1 MSPSKPPSLRTQVL
15 IFTVLG
21 TVCLCISTISFFGLG
36 TAGPLRSSDRI
47 GGIFFFFGVVACYQ
61 IAYSRN
67 RAGRK
72 IDDSPTEEQRPPS
85 RRAVI
90 AALLLT
96 ISGMTAFQSV
106 VAQRRTIS
114 HPDAALAGAFVGLVL
129 IAVGLWLVRS
139 LRLRKAHAAS

>member
-1 MSPSKPPSLRTQVL
+1 M
-15 IFTVLG
+15 
-21 TVCLCISTISFFGLG
+21 ISSFGLG

-47 GGIFFFFGVVACYQ
+47 GGIFFFSGVVACYQ
-61 IAYSRN
+61 IAYART

-72 IDDSPTEEQRPPS
+72 ADRSAPEEQRPPS

-96 ISGMTAFQSV
+96 IGAMTTFQSV
-106 VAQRRTIS
+106 VAYGRTTS
-114 HPDAALAGAFVGLVL
+114 HPDAALVGAFVGLLL

-139 LRLRKAHAAS
+139 LHWRRAHAAG

>member
-1 MSPSKPPSLRTQVL
+1 MTPTLR
-15 IFTVLG
+15 
-21 TVCLCISTISFFGLG
+21 
-36 TAGPLRSSDRI
+36 AGPTMLHQLDRAALRI
-47 GGIFFFFGVVACYQ
+47 AGNTITPPTEAAGAPFFFFGVVACYQ

-96 ISGMTAFQSV
+96 IGGMTAFQSV
-106 VAQRRTIS
+106 VAHGRTIS
-114 HPDAALAGAFVGLVL
+114 HPDAALAGAFVGLLL